1 MDDFEP
7 FGSWTFLEQCEVI
20 WESNE
25 GEDTMCLVALK
36 STIQKMV
43 YGEEMTF
50 KAIPIID
57 YFMEGCYQQSL
68 NLVVN
73 QLRLKFVGIALEWRE
88 KLEGW
93 TW

>member
-1 MDDFEP
+1 
-7 FGSWTFLEQCEVI
+7 
-20 WESNE
+20 
-25 GEDTMCLVALK
+25 MCLVALK

-73 QLRLKFVGIALEWRE
+73 QLRLKFVGIALE
-88 KLEGW
+88 
-93 TW
+93 